1 MKLFAALA
9 LWALAAVSLAAPPQR
24 HQVDV
29 DGFSITV
36 WEKSPRKPRAAIL
49 LVHGRTWSALPN
61 FDLQASDRSVMDH
74 LAALGYATYAI
85 DQRGYGATPRDSTGW
100 LTPRRAA
107 DDVSAVLRWID
118 RQRRLPSRPALLGY
132 SRGAH
137 VALFVAHRDPEALS
151 SLVLYALPGVSPMAA
166 TVAPPEPP
174 RRPTTRTAA
183 AEDFI
188 TPGAASRDVIEA
200 YVTQA
205 VAANPVRVDWRDE
218 AEFAFDA
225 GRVSAPTL
233 LLYGAN
239 DPLLDDT
246 KATFFAALATR
257 DRAFVVLPDSDH
269 AAHVENSHLAWVRTV
284 DMFVGMPRAAAAA
297 AAD

>member
-1 MKLFAALA
+1 MRLFTALA
-9 LWALAAVSLAAPPQR
+9 LWALAGFSLAAPAQR
-24 HQVDV
+24 HLVDV

-36 WEKSPRKPRAAIL
+36 WEKSPHKPRAAIL

-61 FDLQASDRSVMDH
+61 FDLQSPDRSVMDH

-100 LTPRRAA
+100 LTPTRAA

-118 RQRRLPSRPALLGY
+118 EQRPLPSRPALVGY

-137 VALFVAHRDPEALS
+137 VALFVAQRDPEALS
-151 SLVLYALPGVSPMAA
+151 SLVLYALPGVGAMAA

-174 RRPTTRTAA
+174 RRPTTRIAA

-188 TPGAASRDVIEA
+188 TPGAVSRDVIEA

-205 VAANPVRVDWRDE
+205 VTANPVRVDWREE
-218 AEFAFDA
+218 AEFVFDA
-225 GRVSAPTL
+225 GKVAVPTL

-239 DPLLDDT
+239 DPLLDQS
-246 KATFFAALATR
+246 KAAFFAALATR

-269 AAHVENSHLAWVRTV
+269 AAHVENSQRAWVRAV
-284 DMFVGMPRAAAAA
+284 DFFVGAPRTRRAAN
-297 AAD
+297 